1 MNGRLE
7 YELRI
12 ENGIEAKLNRMP
24 PYCKDWFLNLK
35 ASDKTAA
42 TCRTYIDRIYGFLEY
57 INADVKLVKI
67 SDINRNNVTSYY
79 TSIKT
84 KKDEDGNL
92 AATSDSYQQLVWS
105 SLHLFFDY
113 LVEIGEME
121 TNLIALIKKPK
132 NRDLPRINQHR
143 ILLTKDDFKK
153 IIQATKHATSKKSA
167 RDTAILMIFMTT
179 GMRRSALANI
189 NINDIDFENHVLTV
203 IDKGD
208 IRHEYIL
215 NDSTEEAI
223 KNWMSYRTGFK
234 NADNSS
240 ALFMSNKGN
249 RISTDAVYDAVE
261 KYCYMALGKKISPHK
276 LRSGFCSIM
285 YDQTHDIEFVRRAV
299 GHSNVSTTQRY
310 IVTGGE
316 ERKKV
321 AVLMDD
327 LT

>member
-7 YELRI
+7 HELRI
-12 ENGIEAKLNRMP
+12 ESGIEAKLNKMP
-24 PYCKDWFLNLK
+24 SYCTDWFLNMK

-57 INADVKLVKI
+57 VDKDVKHISV
-67 SDINRNNVTSYY
+67 SDINRNNVTSYF

-84 KKDEDGNL
+84 KKDKDGNL

-105 SLHLFFDY
+105 SLNLFFDY
-113 LVEIGEME
+113 LVEIGQME
-121 TNLIALIKKPK
+121 TNLISLIKKPK
-132 NRDLPRINQHR
+132 NRDLSRINQNR

-153 IIQATKHATSKKSA
+153 ILNAAKHITNKQTA

-189 NINDIDFENHVLTV
+189 NMDDIDFNNHVLTV

-215 NDSTEEAI
+215 NESTENAI
-223 KNWMSYRTGFK
+223 KKWIDYRADFK
-234 NADNSS
+234 NANNSM

-249 RISTDAVYDAVE
+249 RISTDAIYEAVE

-285 YDQTHDIEFVRRAV
+285 YDKTHDIEFVRRAV
-299 GHSNVSTTQRY
+299 GHSNVATTQRY

-321 AVLMDD
+321 AVFMDD